1 MMVLLAI
8 DGGGTRTRCIALDQ
22 QGRVVS
28 KGESGPSN
36 HLHVPLGAATAA
48 LREATA
54 AALSAANATV
64 RDVAIVSA
72 GLAGVDFDGTGRHE
86 AVGMLHDIGF
96 ERVVVEGDMVIAHRG
111 ALAGDPGVIALA
123 GTGSSVLGIALD
135 GTMIKAG
142 GWGPLYG
149 DQGSAYQLGRLGL
162 VAAAE
167 AYDRSGPRTILLSKL
182 MNALGVTDFP
192 ATMSRL
198 YSDRSGQAHVAALGR
213 VVNECAEEGDDVAVA
228 ICRQAGADLA
238 REVLA
243 VLGRL
248 SLSQGGVPAAGGPV
262 SYQGAVLRGSPPV
275 RAAFV
280 ATLRAQASGV
290 DVRPPRFEAIVGAAL
305 IGARQAGWTLPV
317 DGMEILRAV

>member
-64 RDVAIVSA
+64 R
-72 GLAGVDFDGTGRHE
+72 DFDGTGRHE

-192 ATMSRL
+192 ATMNRL